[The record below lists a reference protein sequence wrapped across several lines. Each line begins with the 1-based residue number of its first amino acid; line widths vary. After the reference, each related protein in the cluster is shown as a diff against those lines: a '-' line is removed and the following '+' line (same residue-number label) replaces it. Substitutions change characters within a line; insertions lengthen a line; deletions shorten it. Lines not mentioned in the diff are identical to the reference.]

1 MQLFSQRNH
10 PVDIHIFHNA
20 HATIAWPQQTLL
32 QETLELERTTY
43 NCHSKKDAATRTT
56 ITTLNMYTY
65 HQILQ
70 ILMPS
75 FRILVFRDISLG
87 KPQIL
92 HSYFSMLTR
101 LDDREGLYLYSYN
114 GMVSWYRLCEC
125 FYLHSRTFQTI
136 LIEQFTSYKVRLLKQ
151 IPKFFAFQ
159 HATVLLPQW
168 QDNQRLKS
176 TAFDSLN
183 FLFLFSFL
191 NVHSE
196 CNRFVIN
203 IELSQK
209 MPPPQKQNHNQVGI
223 TLKGLNH
230 CVLLLT
236 FHVGNEIITV

>member
-1 MQLFSQRNH
+1 MCVRGCDSSKKAERRVTWGVQVLRSPNLFKKTTHHRKLKMQLFSQRNH

-32 QETLELERTTY
+32 QEILELERTTY

-75 FRILVFRDISLG
+75 FRILVFRNISLG

-114 GMVSWYRLCEC
+114 GMVFWYRLCEC
-125 FYLHSRTFQTI
+125 FYLRSRTFETI
-136 LIEQFTSYKVRLLKQ
+136 LMSSLPLI
-151 IPKFFAFQ
+151 KF
-159 HATVLLPQW
+159 
-168 QDNQRLKS
+168 
-176 TAFDSLN
+176 
-183 FLFLFSFL
+183 
-191 NVHSE
+191 
-196 CNRFVIN
+196 
-203 IELSQK
+203 
-209 MPPPQKQNHNQVGI
+209 GY
-223 TLKGLNH
+223 
-230 CVLLLT
+230 
-236 FHVGNEIITV
+236 